1 MTTPGGDKKYLIGP
15 GTQNGTIPLAVEKHG
30 SEITVQLQV
39 CYSLN
44 PKSGLFIGFWQRM
57 G

>member
-15 GTQNGTIPLAVEKHG
+15 GTQNGTIPLTVEKHG